1 MKTDF
6 SYNNNFSYNNKSYN
20 NFDHMLKGIWECE
33 LRKVDNPE
41 KEIHELPGLENVS
54 RADVEDI
61 AAIICFDALDL
72 DALLSYDGQYHALV
86 EFPDQVRTKEE
97 IEKDLVEK
105 FYELTGIE
113 I

>member
-6 SYNNNFSYNNKSYN
+6 SYNNKSFP
-20 NFDHMLKGIWECE
+20 NFDEMLKGIWECE

-41 KEIHELPGLENVS
+41 KELHQLPGLENVS

-61 AAIICFDALDL
+61 ATIICFDALDIS
-72 DALLSYDGQYHALV
+72 ALLSYDGEYHARV

-97 IEKDLVEK
+97 IEEALSEK
-105 FYELTGIE
+105 FQELTGIN
-113 I
+113 IQ